1 MTKAANPCDKM
12 FSLVDCAP
20 KQVVIATQ
28 CRPLSRHEG
37 DHFQPHYRMPFAL
50 MRGRK
55 DGLFFVDPRPVTAR

>member
-1 MTKAANPCDKM
+1 MTKAVNLCDKM

-37 DHFQPHYRMPFAL
+37 DHFQPHYRMPS
-50 MRGRK
+50 
-55 DGLFFVDPRPVTAR
+55 P